1 MRTGRLLAGLLILI
15 GLAACGSIPRDPDGT
30 LEQVLDDRLL
40 RVGASPAEGSVTFEG
55 DHAGGREA
63 DLVIAF
69 AEELGAEVSW
79 TLGGEGELVDAME
92 RGELDLII
100 GGLAADSPWADK
112 VSLTR
117 PYRESTELDGSTV
130 KHVMAVPLGENAM
143 LVRLE
148 RFLDEVDR

>member
-1 MRTGRLLAGLLILI
+1 MRILRVLMCVLATL
-15 GLAACGSIPRDPDGT
+15 GLACCGTIPRDPGAT
-30 LEQVLDDRLL
+30 LEQVRAEGLL
-40 RVGASPAEGSVTFEG
+40 RVGASPSEGSVSIEG
-55 DHAGGREA
+55 ARASGPEA
-63 DLVIAF
+63 ELVTQF
-69 AEELGAEVSW
+69 AEELGAEISW
-79 TLGGEGELVDAME
+79 TLGGEGELVSAME

-100 GGLAADSPWADK
+100 GGLLSDSPWVDK

-117 PYRESTELDGSTV
+117 PYRESTELDETV